1 MNQVS
6 KLKERPKIKTIDYVD
21 DGQIVIKWSKVEG
34 AEKYAV
40 KRAFADSKNFE
51 RLDWSKKC
59 TFVDAD
65 VPKDITIRYIIMAY
79 RKDGNEK
86 ASTKSSLARVA
97 VVSDIPA
104 SEKVKAKAED
114 GKIIV
119 KWKKI
124 KGADEYIISRKS
136 EFYSQ
141 MTTVARTEKCEYVDE
156 SIVSGQFYRYYVQAV
171 VKDGERERHGNFSS
185 SGLAVSLDSGEILD
199 CRASAGKN
207 ISFGLRIVSGADG
220 YILERSEEPEGPF
233 TEVLRTGENTQ
244 VNISDKAPKALKTYY
259 YRALSY
265 KINKDKEYTSL
276 PTETVKVKSR

>member
-6 KLKERPKIKTIDYVD
+6 KLKERPKIKSIEIVD
-21 DGQIVIKWSKVEG
+21 DGQIVIKWSKVEC

-40 KRAFADSKNFE
+40 KRAFGDSKNFE
-51 RLDWSKKC
+51 RIAWSKKR
-59 TFVDAD
+59 TFVDTD
-65 VPKDITIRYIIMAY
+65 VPTDTTIRYIIMAY

-114 GKIIV
+114 GKIVV
-119 KWKKI
+119 KWKKV
-124 KGADEYIISRKS
+124 KGADEYVISRKS

-141 MTTVARTEKCEYVDE
+141 MTTIARTNKCDFIDE
-156 SIVSGQFYRYYVQAV
+156 GIVSGQFYRYYVQAV
-171 VKDGERERHGNFSS
+171 IKDGEGERHGNFSS

-199 CRASAGKN
+199 CRASAGRN
-207 ISFGLRIVSGADG
+207 INFSLRIVSGADG

-233 TEVLRTGENTQ
+233 TEVKRTGENTQ
-244 VNISDKAPKALKTYY
+244 VNISDKTPKALKTYY

-265 KINKDKEYTSL
+265 KINKDKEYLSL